1 MAAIEGY
8 PLNFSGQTDN
18 IKLWIISMAREG
30 SQPNDHETNGR
41 TLISGS
47 IGTLYVVSTPIGHPD
62 DITLRALATLRHVR
76 IIASESPRVT
86 QALLAH
92 HKISA
97 TVTSYGP
104 FNLHEKIP
112 LLLHRLMQGQD
123 VALVSDNGTPVIY
136 DPGSLVVAA
145 AHQAGIPVKAIPG
158 PSTLTAATA
167 ISGFSGDAIIFEGRL
182 PSTVRALTQR
192 LSQLQHEHSALVFYV
207 EPKTLARLLNVLAQ
221 VLPARQVTIAMNLTT
236 SKETVLRGVPSA
248 LRDQIG
254 LVANDSAVTVVI
266 EGKRMGSR
274 TRNDAQK
281 GPLRYS
287 SSRRRMSTR

>member
-18 IKLWIISMAREG
+18 IKLWIISMAQEG
-30 SQPNDHETNGR
+30 SQPNDHDTRGR
-41 TLISGS
+41 TLVSGS

-76 IIASESPRVT
+76 IVASESPRVT

-92 HKISA
+92 HKITA

-104 FNLHEKIP
+104 FNLHEKMP

-136 DPGSLVVAA
+136 DPGSLLVVA

-167 ISGFSGDAIIFEGRL
+167 ISGFSGDAIIFEGQL
-182 PSTVRALTQR
+182 PRTGRALTQH
-192 LSQLQHEHSALVFYV
+192 LSQLQHERSTLVFYV

-221 VLPARQVTIAMNLTT
+221 ILPARQVTIAMNLTT
-236 SKETVLRGVPSA
+236 SKETVLRGAPSA

-254 LVANDSAVTVVI
+254 LVAKDSAVTVVI

-274 TRNDAQK
+274 AHKDTQK

>member
-1 MAAIEGY
+1 MA
-8 PLNFSGQTDN
+8 Q
-18 IKLWIISMAREG
+18 EG
-30 SQPNDHETNGR
+30 SQPNDHDTRRR
-41 TLISGS
+41 TIISGS
-47 IGTLYVVSTPIGHPD
+47 IGTLHVISTPIGHPD
-62 DITLRALATLRHVR
+62 DITIRALATLRHVR

-92 HKISA
+92 HKITA

-104 FNLHEKIP
+104 INLHEKIP

-123 VALVSDNGTPVIY
+123 IALVSDNGTPVIY
-136 DPGSLVVAA
+136 DPGSRLVAA

-158 PSTLTAATA
+158 PSTLTAAAA
-167 ISGFSGDAIIFEGRL
+167 ISGFSGDAIIFEGHL
-182 PSTVRALTQR
+182 PRTGSALAQH
-192 LSQLQHEHSALVFYV
+192 LSRLQHERHSFVFYV

-221 VLPARQVTIAMNLTT
+221 VLPARQVAIAIDLTT
-236 SKETVLRGVPSA
+236 SKETMLRGMPSA

-254 LVANDSAVTVVI
+254 LVAKDSAVTVVI

-274 TRNDAQK
+274 AHKDTQK

-287 SSRRRMSTR
+287 SSSSRRRIRTR